1 MSEIANLLDK
11 MRQTS
16 QAATP
21 GTWLRSGHGY
31 QILTG
36 DSWSTICRFDGVD
49 GQGRHKDYRR
59 AATEEGFGPRDE
71 TSNSA
76 HIATCSPAN
85 VTQVLDHI
93 ESLKAEI
100 AALRTALA
108 PLARMDAPV
117 GDGHAFDAWPDDR
130 VVFDIGSDRKIT
142 AGDLRRARKAVAA

>member
-1 MSEIANLLDK
+1 MIRALLDK

-76 HIATCSPAN
+76 HVATCSPAN
-85 VTQVLDHI
+85 VTQILDHV
-93 ESLKAEI
+93 ESLEAEVARLRAGM
-100 AALRTALA
+100 AALADLLLPVTIINEDGSWNYDGEVNAKAKCILIPFGLA
-108 PLARMDAPV
+108 GPLDVPPV
-117 GDGHAFDAWPDDR
+117 SP
-130 VVFDIGSDRKIT
+130 
-142 AGDLRRARKAVAA
+142 